1 MKLKKIILWTLTL
14 CLLTLHLNAI
24 QTQDEETPP
33 WFQVTIPMQFLDE
46 EGHPMEEKITLSYP
60 KDVEFF
66 HVQNATVAKDSEG
79 FSYQFCLVTPAEAEL
94 TDVNSQMDLTISAM
108 ESSNRWK
115 VARLSYPEGY
125 LCLVSDAGVFHLKIV
140 KSLPGYYF
148 ISTLTRDSLYADPET
163 KDPRALEKMER
174 DQLKAE
180 TFLNSFNIVEQ
191 KEIL

>member
-1 MKLKKIILWTLTL
+1 MRFKKHLILIFTL
-14 CLLTLHLNAI
+14 CLLSFHLSAI
-24 QTQDEETPP
+24 QTQDSAITT
-33 WFQVTIPMQFLDE
+33 WSQVTIPIQFLDD
-46 EGHPMEEKITLSYP
+46 EGHVMEEKVNLSYP
-60 KDVEFF
+60 EDVQFF
-66 HVQNATVAKDSEG
+66 PVQNATIAKDSEG
-79 FSYQFCLVTPAEAEL
+79 FSYQFCLVTSAETEL
-94 TDVNSQMDLTISAM
+94 TDVKSQMDLTISAM

-125 LCLVSDAGVFHLKIV
+125 LCLVSDAGVFHLKII

-148 ISTLTRDSLYADPET
+148 ISTLTRDNLYADPET